1 MYMCACIYLGS
12 VEYKAFKAATVD
24 GSTFRNAKAFTY
36 APAPAATAP
45 QQ

>member
-1 MYMCACIYLGS
+1 M
-12 VEYKAFKAATVD
+12 EYKAFKAATVD

-36 APAPAATAP
+36 APAPAQAQAPAAAAP